1 MYRINGIF
9 KGQEY
14 VMLTDSL
21 HTAIKIVKRSRKTAN
36 LITVRNEKGIA
47 LIRYIKGL
55 KLAYNLA

>member
-1 MYRINGIF
+1 
-9 KGQEY
+9 
-14 VMLTDSL
+14 MLTDSL

-55 KLAYNLA
+55 KLAYSMA